1 MCSGGMSALDDQLA
15 GNGAA
20 PAPAGDD
27 ELDARVAAA
36 MQHVAAVLSAPAS
49 AALPKVADFHTAH
62 REVEDALR
70 AVVDELRDGHPG
82 RADLWSTLIELH
94 QVQRELVEQRL
105 VQRLEAL
112 ERVRA
117 ALGRLRELGPV
128 SEILRHAATELSE
141 SSGLD
146 RVLLSQVKDA
156 ELVPVHAH
164 FRDDA
169 EGAERAVE
177 RLRETPLRLEYPVV
191 ETELMR
197 RRRASIVRP
206 PSSDQRG
213 HTPPLPVADGLSY
226 VAAPI
231 LLDGRAV
238 GFLHG
243 AYADRQVESLERDAV
258 WAFADGFAQVFER
271 AVLRRRV
278 REQRRQLRQ
287 LVAWTDAMAAELSEG
302 AIELEV
308 EAEPGAEMRPAA
320 SIAAGDGDVARL
332 RELLTRRELDVLR
345 LIARGDSNKAIAT
358 ELVVSEG
365 TVKFHV
371 KNILRKLRA
380 ANRVEAASRY
390 VQLVGR

>member
-213 HTPPLPVADGLSY
+213 RTPPLPVADGLSY

>member
-1 MCSGGMSALDDQLA
+1 MSE
-15 GNGAA
+15 AA
-20 PAPAGDD
+20 VGTTPAPASDE
-27 ELDARVAAA
+27 ELDARVATA

-62 REVEDALR
+62 REVEEALR
-70 AVVDELRDGHPG
+70 SVVDELRDGHPG

-128 SEILRHAATELSE
+128 SEILRRAPAELAD

-146 RVLLSQVKDA
+146 RVLLSQVK
-156 ELVPVHAH
+156 ESRLLPVHAH
-164 FRDDA
+164 FRDDPD
-169 EGAERAVE
+169 GAERAVE
-177 RLRETPLRLEYPVV
+177 ALRETPLALEYPVI

-197 RRRASIVRP
+197 RRRATIVRHAAGNP
-206 PSSDQRG
+206 RVRN
-213 HTPPLPVADGLSY
+213 PPLPVAEGVSY
-226 VAAPI
+226 VAAPVI
-231 LLDGRAV
+231 LDGGAI
-238 GFLHG
+238 GFFHG
-243 AYADRQVESLERDAV
+243 AYADRQVESLERDAA
-258 WAFADGFAQVFER
+258 WAFADGFAAVFER
-271 AVLRRRV
+271 AVMRRRV
-278 REQRRQLRQ
+278 REQRRQLRE
-287 LVAWTDAMAAELSEG
+287 LVAWTDAMAADLSEG

-308 EAEPGAEMRPAA
+308 QSEPAA
-320 SIAAGDGDVARL
+320 AAVRPTALPPADADSTRLGD
-332 RELLTRRELDVLR
+332 LLTRRELDVLR
-345 LIARGDSNKAIAT
+345 LMARGDSNKAIAT

-390 VQLVGR
+390 MQLTGR

>member
-1 MCSGGMSALDDQLA
+1 
-15 GNGAA
+15 
-20 PAPAGDD
+20 
-27 ELDARVAAA
+27 
-36 MQHVAAVLSAPAS
+36 VLSVPES

-70 AVVDELRDGHPG
+70 AVIDELRTGNPG

-128 SEILRHAATELSE
+128 SEILRRAPAELCD

-146 RVLLSQVKDA
+146 RVLLSQVK
-156 ELVPVHAH
+156 ESQLVPAQAH

-169 EGAERAVE
+169 EGAEQAVE
-177 RLRETPLRLEYPVV
+177 ALREQPLVLEYPVV

-197 RRRASIVRP
+197 RRRATIVRHP
-206 PSSDQRG
+206 GANGRA
-213 HTPPLPVADGLSY
+213 HRPPLPVAEGLSY

-231 LLDGRAV
+231 VLDGRAI
-238 GFLHG
+238 GFFHG
-243 AYADRQVESLERDAV
+243 AYADRHVESLERDAV
-258 WAFADGFAQVFER
+258 WAFADGYAQVFER

-287 LVAWTDAMAAELSEG
+287 LVTWTDAMAAELSEG

-308 EAEPGAEMRPAA
+308 ETEPAGASVRPEAIPA
-320 SIAAGDGDVARL
+320 SEPDASRLGD
-332 RELLTRRELDVLR
+332 LLTRRELDVLR
-345 LIARGDSNKAIAT
+345 LMARGDSNKAIAT

-390 VQLVGR
+390 VQLTGR

>member
-1 MCSGGMSALDDQLA
+1 MCAQVVR
-15 GNGAA
+15 
-20 PAPAGDD
+20 DD
-27 ELDARVAAA
+27 ELDARVATA
-36 MQHVAAVLSAPAS
+36 MEHVAAVLSVPES

-70 AVVDELRDGHPG
+70 TVVDELRGGAPG
-82 RADLWSTLIELH
+82 RTDLWSTLIELH

-105 VQRLEAL
+105 VQRLEVL

-117 ALGRLRELGPV
+117 GMARLRELGPV
-128 SEILRHAATELSE
+128 SEILRHAPAQLSD

-146 RVLLSQVKDA
+146 RVLLSQVK
-156 ELVPVHAH
+156 ESQLVPSHAF
-164 FRDDA
+164 FRDDPD
-169 EGAERAVE
+169 GAEAAVE
-177 RLRETPLRLEYPVV
+177 ALRNQPLALEYPVI

-197 RRRASIVRP
+197 RRRATIVRHP
-206 PSSDQRG
+206 GGNARG
-213 HTPPLPVADGLSY
+213 QTPPLPVAEGLSY
-226 VAAPI
+226 VAAPVV
-231 LLDGRAV
+231 LDGRAI
-238 GFLHG
+238 GFFHG
-243 AYADRQVESLERDAV
+243 AYVDRHVESLERDAV

-287 LVAWTDAMAAELSEG
+287 LVTWTDAMAAELSEG

-308 EAEPGAEMRPAA
+308 ETEPAG
-320 SIAAGDGDVARL
+320 AAGRPEAIQRGEPDASRL
-332 RELLTRRELDVLR
+332 AELLTRRELDVLR
-345 LIARGDSNKAIAT
+345 LMARGDSNKAIAT

-380 ANRVEAASRY
+380 TNRVEAASRY
-390 VQLVGR
+390 VQLTGR

>member
-1 MCSGGMSALDDQLA
+1 M
-15 GNGAA
+15 AA
-20 PAPAGDD
+20 QVVRDD
-27 ELDARVAAA
+27 ELDARVATA
-36 MQHVAAVLSAPAS
+36 MEHVAAVLSVTDS

-70 AVVDELRDGHPG
+70 MVIDELRSGPPG
-82 RADLWSTLIELH
+82 RTDLWSTLIELH
-94 QVQRELVEQRL
+94 QVQRELIEQRL

-128 SEILRHAATELSE
+128 SEILRHAPAELSE
-141 SSGLD
+141 SCGLD

-156 ELVPVHAH
+156 RLVPSHAY
-164 FRDDA
+164 FKDDQD
-169 EGAERAVE
+169 GAERAVE
-177 RLRETPLRLEYPVV
+177 ALREQPLVLEYPVI

-197 RRRASIVRP
+197 RRRATIVRHP
-206 PSSDQRG
+206 GTDARG
-213 HTPPLPVADGLSY
+213 QSPPLPVAEGLSY
-226 VAAPI
+226 VAAP
-231 LLDGRAV
+231 LVLESRAI
-238 GFLHG
+238 GFFHG
-243 AYADRQVESLERDAV
+243 AYVDRHVESLERDAV

-287 LVAWTDAMAAELSEG
+287 LVTWTDAMAAELSEG

-308 EAEPGAEMRPAA
+308 EVEPAGAAVRPDAVPPVEPDA
-320 SIAAGDGDVARL
+320 SRL
-332 RELLTRRELDVLR
+332 GELLTRRELDVLR
-345 LIARGDSNKAIAT
+345 LMARGDSNKAIAT

-380 ANRVEAASRY
+380 SNRVEAASRY
-390 VQLVGR
+390 VQLAGR